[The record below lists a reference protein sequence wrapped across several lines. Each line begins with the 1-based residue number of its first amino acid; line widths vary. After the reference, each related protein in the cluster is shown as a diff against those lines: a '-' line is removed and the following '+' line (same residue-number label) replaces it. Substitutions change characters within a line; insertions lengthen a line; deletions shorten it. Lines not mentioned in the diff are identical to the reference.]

1 MQRPTLGLNR
11 WDMTTPA
18 SFAADVAHAETLGWG
33 QALVLCNPLMTW
45 DPYVV
50 LALAGQATANIGLAP
65 FIDNPVLRD
74 PAILANSIS
83 TVDSIAPGRARL
95 VLGVGDTA
103 VRFLGKRP
111 ATVAELESAVVRA
124 RALLASDSV
133 EVGSTRPAHL
143 HDPRPVPVWVAAG
156 GPRTIQMAGR
166 SADGLYLRAGRH
178 PANLQRAVEAIR
190 LGATEADRPADVGV
204 GLVLHTITSQKPDE
218 ISSISRSMAAGFY
231 EYSPGLFE
239 AAGIPWDGP
248 PLKDLKRQVWPDF
261 HHAPD
266 LKASGECV
274 SFLPEEAANGF
285 SLFGTPSDIADQLR
299 SAIAAVGMVD
309 VVVPHPVP
317 TPLPGSDFPAGSPM
331 RYGPLSESTGY
342 GLPRV
347 TVCPPRCQRCGWRRR
362 RSDGEH
368 RSIDGH
374 MCLEFVSTPAGRFG
388 S

>member
-111 ATVAELESAVVRA
+111 ATVVELESAVVQA
-124 RALLASDSV
+124 RALLAGDSV

-178 PANLQRAVEAIR
+178 PANLQQAVDAIR
-190 LGATEADRPADVGV
+190 LGATQADRNPADVGV

-266 LKASGECV
+266 LKASGDCV

-285 SLFGTPSDIADQLR
+285 SLFGTPRDIADQLR
-299 SAIAAVGMVD
+299 SAIAAVGKVD

-317 TPLPGSDFPAGSPM
+317 TPPPGSDFPRWFAEEVW
-331 RYGPLSESTGY
+331 PL
-342 GLPRV
+342 V
-347 TVCPPRCQRCGWRRR
+347 
-362 RSDGEH
+362 
-368 RSIDGH
+368 
-374 MCLEFVSTPAGRFG
+374 
-388 S
+388 